1 MKKTIAGA
9 IAGAFAVCALAGA
22 GAAQAAPFDYI
33 DNPSPFVV
41 KVKQPDGTF
50 IWVDTNPSP
59 WDFANDAIE
68 LPFGGRL
75 QIVDYDGSFGP
86 GFQGH
91 KGPRGA
97 DRSGPRSA
105 GAPG

>member
-1 MKKTIAGA
+1 MKKTIVGA
-9 IAGAFAVCALAGA
+9 ISGAFAVCALAGA
-22 GAAQAAPFDYI
+22 GVAQAAPFDYI
-33 DNPSPFVV
+33 DNPSPFDIL
-41 KVKQPDGTF
+41 QDDGT
-50 IWVDTNPSP
+50 ILDTNPSP
-59 WDFANDAIE
+59 WDFANDSIE

-75 QIVDYDGSFGP
+75 QIVNYDGDFGP

-91 KGPRGA
+91 KGSRGA